1 MIDPT
6 MMMGGGGGGPAPGG
20 PPESIQIP
28 GGAPA
33 APQAG
38 GGGQSDAISLMQQ
51 AKELLRQALESEPD
65 EEDKLLI
72 EKMLTEAQQYVA
84 TQQKLID
91 TATGAGPGAKVMR
104 KAAGSQQSLGY

>member
-28 GGAPA
+28 GGAP
-33 APQAG
+33 QAGG

-51 AKELLRQALESEPD
+51 AKDLLRQALDSEPD

-91 TATGAGPGAKVMR
+91 SATGAGPGAKVMR
-104 KAAGSQQSLGY
+104 KAAGSQQSPGY